1 MKPHELRPAPG
12 AHKRGKRVGR
22 GNGSGRGTYSGR
34 GIKGQKARSGGNI
47 PPFFE
52 GGQLKLVKRLS
63 EARGFVNIFKTRWAE
78 VNVAQLNVF
87 PPGSTVGPE
96 ELWRAGLVEKR
107 EAPVAVLGEGKLL
120 PPLTVRAHRFTKSAQ
135 EKIAAAGGTAE
146 VLAMGPKRHRSRS
159 PRSRP
164 A

>member
-12 AHKRGKRVGR
+12 AHRRAKRVGR

-52 GGQLKLVKRLS
+52 GGQLKLVKRLP

-78 VNVAQLNVF
+78 VNVSQLNVF
-87 PPGSTVGPE
+87 PAGSTVGPE
-96 ELWRAGLVEKR
+96 ELWREALVPGQPW
-107 EAPVAVLGEGKLL
+107 AFA
-120 PPLTVRAHRFTKSAQ
+120 ASASR
-135 EKIAAAGGTAE
+135 TAF
-146 VLAMGPKRHRSRS
+146 SRS
-159 PRSRP
+159 AIRCLIRACS
-164 A
+164 